1 MGPITEATTRL
12 VGEIKAGRAA
22 RLSFVKDLKREVS
35 AMREGFLHQN
45 AVRLSFIKSLKGE
58 VATMREGF
66 RRQNKERART
76 VMALRH
82 EVAADLAG
90 AHRAWFGPSPAERR
104 AKAEAERRT
113 KHEAEQRIK
122 EAAERD
128 RMAALAMAK
137 EEAIRHQAA
146 QKAEEA
152 KGTEPGPKGHAKKK

>member
-1 MGPITEATTRL
+1 L

-22 RLSFVKDLKREVS
+22 RVSFVKDLKR
-35 AMREGFLHQN
+35 
-45 AVRLSFIKSLKGE
+45 E

-76 VMALRH
+76 VMTMRQ

-104 AKAEAERRT
+104 AMAAAKRRAEAERLT
-113 KHEAEQRIK
+113 Q

-128 RMAALAMAK
+128 RLAALATAK

-146 QKAEEA
+146 QKTEEA
-152 KGTEPGPKGHAKKK
+152 NRTKPGPKGHAKKK

>member
-22 RLSFVKDLKREVS
+22 RLSFVKDLKREV
-35 AMREGFLHQN
+35 A
-45 AVRLSFIKSLKGE
+45 A
-58 VATMREGF
+58 MREGF

-90 AHRAWFGPSPAERR
+90 ARRAWFGPTPAERR
-104 AKAEAERRT
+104 AKAEAAHV
-113 KHEAEQRIK
+113 KV
-122 EAAERD
+122 AAERD
-128 RMAALAMAK
+128 RLAALAMAK

-146 QKAEEA
+146 QKAKEA
-152 KGTEPGPKGHAKKK
+152 KGKEPGPKGHAKKK

>member
-12 VGEIKAGRAA
+12 VGEIKAGHAE
-22 RLSFVKDLKREVS
+22 RLSFVKDLKREVA
-35 AMREGFLHQN
+35 AMRQ
-45 AVRLSFIKSLKGE
+45 
-58 VATMREGF
+58 GF
-66 RRQNKERART
+66 RRANDERVREVAALLAGFRREHKERART

-104 AKAEAERRT
+104 AMAAAKRRAEAEAERLT
-113 KHEAEQRIK
+113 Q

-128 RMAALAMAK
+128 RLAALAMAK

-152 KGTEPGPKGHAKKK
+152 KVTKPEPTGHAKKK

>member
-66 RRQNKERART
+66 RRQNKERTRT

-90 AHRAWFGPSPAERR
+90 AHRAWFGPTPAERR
-104 AKAEAERRT
+104 AKAEAAHV
-113 KHEAEQRIK
+113 KV
-122 EAAERD
+122 AAERD
-128 RMAALAMAK
+128 RLAALAMAK
-137 EEAIRHQAA
+137 EEAVRHHAA
-146 QKAEEA
+146 PAAKKA
-152 KGTEPGPKGHAKKK
+152 KGKEPGPKGHAKKK